1 MSRGGMFATQPKPVH
16 DVGSIELINPPDL
29 TGDWH
34 RLDERIE
41 GLSDEIEA
49 LARQD
54 KGCERLMTVPGI
66 GGCIRSR
73 STGWMRRCGSW

>member
-1 MSRGGMFATQPKPVH
+1 LITSAKRLLQQYLPGPDISRLSFDYLVERRLA
-16 DVGSIELINPPDL
+16 
-29 TGDWH
+29 

-49 LARQD
+49 LARQA
-54 KGCERLMTVPGI
+54 KGCERLMMVPGI

-73 STGWMRRCGSW
+73 SAGWMRRCGSW

>member
-1 MSRGGMFATQPKPVH
+1 MA
-16 DVGSIELINPPDL
+16 
-29 TGDWH
+29 

-54 KGCERLMTVPGI
+54 KGCERLMMVPGI
-66 GGCIRSR
+66 GGCPL
-73 STGWMRRCGSW
+73 TLGGLDATMRELVR

>member
-1 MSRGGMFATQPKPVH
+1 LA
-16 DVGSIELINPPDL
+16 
-29 TGDWH
+29 
-34 RLDERIE
+34 RLDEGID

-49 LARQD
+49 LTHQD

-73 STGWMRRCGSW
+73 SAGWMRRCGSW

>member
-1 MSRGGMFATQPKPVH
+1 VPVEEPSTASGPDISRLSFDYLVERRLA
-16 DVGSIELINPPDL
+16 
-29 TGDWH
+29 

-54 KGCERLMTVPGI
+54 KGCERLMMVPGI

-73 STGWMRRCGSW
+73 SAGWMRRCGSW

>member
-1 MSRGGMFATQPKPVH
+1 LA
-16 DVGSIELINPPDL
+16 
-29 TGDWH
+29 

-49 LARQD
+49 LAHQD
-54 KGCERLMTVPGI
+54 KGCERLMMVPGI

-73 STGWMRRCGSW
+73 SAGWMRRCGSW

>member
-1 MSRGGMFATQPKPVH
+1 LG
-16 DVGSIELINPPDL
+16 
-29 TGDWH
+29 

-54 KGCERLMTVPGI
+54 KGCADDGPRHRRMYPLTLCGLDAA
-66 GGCIRSR
+66 
-73 STGWMRRCGSW
+73 MRELVR